1 MIFSIIF
8 LLFIAFGFAWVVKD
22 YQKFKKQKEKETLNK
37 IKNNGKSNTRI

>member
-22 YQKFKKQKEKETLNK
+22 YQKFKKQKETLNK
-37 IKNNGKSNTRI
+37 IKNNGKSNNRV